1 MLISINEINKLEKRK
16 EEIRLIL
23 KKMYEDYVLQKV
35 SEMMYNDNK
44 LDYEKELEII
54 NDKLDSLYEAK
65 SKEKDKKSS
74 IERFISLV
82 SKYKHLEV
90 LTKEVLNDLIQNI
103 YVYQYEMIDKKRVQR
118 IEINYNFLD

>member
-1 MLISINEINKLEKRK
+1 MDLEKLE
-16 EEIRLIL
+16 
-23 KKMYEDYVLQKV
+23 KMYEDYFLQKM
-35 SEMMYNDNK
+35 SEMMYNDNR
-44 LDYEKELEII
+44 LDYEKELKTI
-54 NDKLDSLYEAK
+54 NNRLDSLYESK
-65 SKEKDKKSS
+65 SKERDKKSS